1 MKKTM
6 EERFKSMEAISKY
19 IRSSEYGE
27 EKRVR
32 IIRDNEV
39 VFDGN
44 LVIFARIETNYAVV
58 HFGKYSSVFQSEF
71 FTEFKDPYQNFTY
84 SNGDLYIEAND
95 RKQQK
100 IKIEIL
106 R

>member
-1 MKKTM
+1 M

-44 LVIFARIETNYAVV
+44 LVIFARI
-58 HFGKYSSVFQSEF
+58 
-71 FTEFKDPYQNFTY
+71 
-84 SNGDLYIEAND
+84 
-95 RKQQK
+95 
-100 IKIEIL
+100 
-106 R
+106 

>member
-1 MKKTM
+1 MPKTM
-6 EERFKSMEAISKY
+6 EERAQSMGAINKY
-19 IRSSEYGE
+19 IHSSEYGG

-32 IIRDNEV
+32 IIRNNQA
-39 VFDGN
+39 VFDDN
-44 LVIFARIETNYAVV
+44 LTIFARIETNQAVV
-58 HFGKYSSVFQSEF
+58 DFSNFSYDFESEF
-71 FTEFKDPYQNFTY
+71 FTRFNDRYQDFSY

-95 RKQQK
+95 RRQQK

>member
-44 LVIFARIETNYAVV
+44 LVIFALL
-58 HFGKYSSVFQSEF
+58 FFKYNFSNRYF
-71 FTEFKDPYQNFTY
+71 FY
-84 SNGDLYIEAND
+84 
-95 RKQQK
+95 
-100 IKIEIL
+100 
-106 R
+106 